1 MLFAIV
7 FAAIVGCVTS
17 ANSQVYPSRPIT
29 VVVPFPAGGPTDVV
43 ARVVAERMQ
52 RSLGQP
58 VIIENVAGAGG
69 SIGIARVA
77 RAAPDGYTLS
87 LGQLLSHVFTGAV
100 YNVRYDLLKDFEP
113 VALLTS
119 VPLMLVGKR
128 DLPARNVEELI
139 AWLKENP
146 DKATL
151 GVIGVG
157 SPTHIWAIKFQAS
170 TGTRFQ
176 FVPYRGAAPIMQD
189 LLAGQVDL
197 SCLAASDLLPQVRNG
212 NLKAYAI
219 LAKTPWSAA
228 PEIPVIDVAG
238 MPGLDMPLWNAIWAP
253 KGTPREIIGKLNA
266 SVVETLRD
274 PTVRRR
280 FTDVGQEIYPP
291 DQQTPEALGA
301 LQKAEI
307 DRWWP
312 IIKSAGIKPD

>member
-1 MLFAIV
+1 MILDLVRKHGIEKRVILQSFDPRTLRAMKKLDPSIPRAALFETNRDWPEVARE
-7 FAAIVGCVTS
+7 FDATLYSPEYHLVTKERVAQAHAS
-17 ANSQVYPSRPIT
+17 GLQ
-29 VVVPFPAGGPTDVV
+29 VVPWTVNK
-43 ARVVAERMQ
+43 AEDWQ
-52 RSLGQP
+52 RLAD
-58 VIIENVAGAGG
+58 AGADAII
-69 SIGIARVA
+69 S
-77 RAAPDGYTLS
+77 D
-87 LGQLLSHVFTGAV
+87 
-100 YNVRYDLLKDFEP
+100 D
-113 VALLTS
+113 
-119 VPLMLVGKR
+119 
-128 DLPARNVEELI
+128 PASLI

-170 TGTRFQ
+170 TGSRFQ

-253 KGTPREIIGKLNA
+253 KGAPREIIGKLNA

-307 DRWWP
+307 DKWWP
-312 IIKSAGIKPD
+312 IIKSAGIKPE